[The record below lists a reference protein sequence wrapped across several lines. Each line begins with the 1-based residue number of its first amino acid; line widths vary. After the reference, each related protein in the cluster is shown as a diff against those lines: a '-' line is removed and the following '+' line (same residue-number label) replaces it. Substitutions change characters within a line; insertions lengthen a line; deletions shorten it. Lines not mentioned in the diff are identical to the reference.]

1 MSQPEGIEPQSP
13 VNRSEIT
20 AMLADFALAP
30 VDFPSDVHAAGI
42 RSFVNIVGCALGG
55 VHHPVSDLAYEV
67 NSEFVGAPVATL
79 IGRGR
84 SADVLSAAY
93 LNCLAASAHAF
104 DDTHLSTV
112 LHPAA
117 PVAGAL
123 FALVDRQRA
132 ANQTSAAPKAPISG
146 QAFLEAF
153 ILGIE
158 IQCRLGVALLLP
170 PAQGQIGWYASGVA
184 GGVAAAA
191 ASARLLGLSAEQ
203 TRWALGIA
211 ANQASGF
218 RQTHGSMCTSFTPA
232 HTARCGLHSALLAE
246 RGFTASDAALEGANG
261 YFDVFAKRA
270 NPEAAVAG
278 LGRTWHVL
286 DNAFK
291 PYPCGIVIHPVL
303 DACLALVKG
312 TRDRPFDATTV
323 AAVKVAVNPLCLTLC
338 DRPAPSSSQLA
349 QVSVQHWT
357 AAALVRGR
365 AGLAEGSEE
374 CVHDTAV
381 MALRA
386 KVSATP
392 DPAIARDAGMLVI
405 EMQNGERFEERV
417 EHCIGSTLNPMT
429 DAQLTEKFLHQA
441 SAVLGAGPGAAL
453 LEQCW
458 SLHHHPSVVELLEG
472 CVPG

>member
-1 MSQPEGIEPQSP
+1 MSQQS
-13 VNRSEIT
+13 NEANNSRIT
-20 AMLADFALAP
+20 AELANFALAP
-30 VDFPSDVHAAGI
+30 VDFPRDVHAAGI

-55 VHHPVSDLAYEV
+55 LHHPVSDLAYEV

-84 SADVLSAAY
+84 LADVLSATY
-93 LNCLAASAHAF
+93 LNCLAASANAF

-117 PVAGAL
+117 PVASAL

-132 ANQTSAAPKAPISG
+132 AAQTTAAPKALISG

-191 ASARLLGLSAEQ
+191 ASARLLGLSAEK

-232 HTARCGLHSALLAE
+232 HAARCGLHSALLAE
-246 RGFTASDAALEGANG
+246 RGFTASDTALEGANG

-270 NPEAAVAG
+270 NPGAAVAD
-278 LGRTWHVL
+278 LGRAWHVL

-303 DACLALVKG
+303 DACLALVQS
-312 TRDRPFDATTV
+312 TRDWSFEATKV
-323 AAVKVAVNPLCLTLC
+323 ASVKVAVNPLCLTLC
-338 DRPAPSSSQLA
+338 DRPAPSSNQLA

-357 AAALVRGR
+357 AAALIRGR

-386 KVSATP
+386 KVSARP
-392 DPAIARDAGMLVI
+392 DPALARDAGVVVI

-417 EHCIGSTLNPMT
+417 EHCIGSTQNPMT

-441 SAVLGAGPGAAL
+441 TPVLGDGSGKAL

-458 SLHHHPSVVELLEG
+458 SLHDSPSVAELLEG
-472 CVPG
+472 SVPD